1 MNDGTQGGGIW
12 IAVGVISG
20 YVFRWL
26 GERDKYRYDAK
37 IINLENEN
45 QAQAAHMASQDKKI
59 VSLEHEGTEFKTK
72 HGECEQNLRSVR
84 SDIREI
90 RRIMGAAGAKDTPV
104 PEDTQSSG
112 DPYVPPKQGV

>member
-20 YVFRWL
+20 YMFRWL

-45 QAQAAHMASQDKKI
+45 RVQAQHMKGQDAKI
-59 VSLEHEGTEFKTK
+59 VSLELECTEFKTK

-90 RRIMGAAGAKDTPV
+90 RRLMGATGANDTPV
-104 PEDTQSSG
+104 PEETQSSS
-112 DPYVPPKQGV
+112 DPYVPPK